1 MERLCE
7 TVSEVFETASDAAG
21 CLERRHGKPAWN
33 WVYYDAHGDPAGLI
47 LRWDGP
53 EGKQI
58 RPVSRRLEGGWVIGG
73 MPEPRPLYELPT
85 LLARTD
91 ETVYVTEGEKAADAG
106 SWMGLLAT
114 TSPHGAASAGK
125 TDWRP
130 LAGRDVVIL
139 PDNDEPGRRYAQA
152 VVSIL
157 QRLSPPPRV
166 RIVELPGLPPKGDL
180 FDWVD
185 ACPAEGFAARGREL
199 EALVRTAKVLPSAG
213 AGAAGTSIVPVLQ
226 CFADVVPSSIRW
238 LWPGRMPLGR
248 ITLLVGRPGE
258 GKSFLTTDLAAR
270 ISRGRPWP
278 DGVEGV
284 EGSVIFICAE
294 DDPSDTLR
302 PRLEAHGA
310 DLSKVHLLQGVRR
323 TGADGRC
330 FEAPFTLADTRTLES
345 CLQSHPDC
353 RLIVVDPI
361 GSYLGSGTDS
371 YRDSEV
377 RAVLDPVTRLS
388 DLYGPAV
395 LVVAHRRKDAGTTH
409 ADDLALGSRAFTGVA
424 RSVWH
429 LTRDRQNKKRRLLLP
444 GKNNLAEEGQG
455 LAFTIEGTPAA
466 IRWESEPVD
475 LSANEALAA
484 EGVAERSESDSP
496 VRRSTREWLRELLL
510 AGPVSVPDV
519 RREAQQAGF
528 CWRTVQRVK
537 SEMAVRSIRT
547 CQVGPWLWKL
557 ADN

>member
-1 MERLCE
+1 M
-7 TVSEVFETASDAAG
+7 
-21 CLERRHGKPAWN
+21 
-33 WVYYDAHGDPAGLI
+33 
-47 LRWDGP
+47 
-53 EGKQI
+53 
-58 RPVSRRLEGGWVIGG
+58 
-73 MPEPRPLYELPT
+73 
-85 LLARTD
+85 
-91 ETVYVTEGEKAADAG
+91 
-106 SWMGLLAT
+106 
-114 TSPHGAASAGK
+114 
-125 TDWRP
+125 
-130 LAGRDVVIL
+130 VIL

-157 QRLSPPPRV
+157 QRLSPPARV
-166 RIVELPGLPPKGDL
+166 RIVELSGLPPKGDL

-185 ACPAEGFAARGREL
+185 ACPTEGFAARGREL

-213 AGAAGTSIVPVLQ
+213 AGSAGTSIVPVLQ

-330 FEAPFTLADTRTLES
+330 FEAPFTLADTRTLEA

-429 LTRDRQNKKRRLLLP
+429 LTRDRQNKKRRLLLS

-455 LAFTIEGTPAA
+455 LAFTIEGSPPA

-475 LSANEALAA
+475 LSANEAL
-484 EGVAERSESDSP
+484 RSESAPGDCE
-496 VRRSTREWLRELLL
+496 VRDTALRRAVDWLGELLAAGPLAAGDIKKECQL
-510 AGPVSVPDV
+510 AGFS
-519 RREAQQAGF
+519 
-528 CWRTVQRVK
+528 WRTVQRAKDELSVHAGRA
-537 SEMAVRSIRT
+537 SLS
-547 CQVGPWLWKL
+547 GPWIWRLTGQRKPGMDR
-557 ADN
+557 AS